1 VYQIG
6 WIRDFRLIF
15 GASTAASAAVR
26 PLLSDETGVSW
37 PLVDTAWVNFNAHE
51 RSLPGVIRD
60 ASEGERA
67 HQTALIRYYEN
78 HDLPGARKAWTQQSE
93 APRDPNEL
101 LMLADVEADRGS
113 DVAPSLIAD
122 LRRFQP
128 TEADVLFAKLRLRQ
142 SRVEEAVIALE
153 SAAAAFRTDPWVGVQ
168 MQQALEL
175 IGTVAAKYPGVCTR
189 LATAIL
195 ELTRHG
201 RVSSCSCAPIVIGRL
216 TMRGWQRRTAT

>member
-1 VYQIG
+1 
-6 WIRDFRLIF
+6 
-15 GASTAASAAVR
+15 
-26 PLLSDETGVSW
+26 
-37 PLVDTAWVNFNAHE
+37 
-51 RSLPGVIRD
+51 
-60 ASEGERA
+60 
-67 HQTALIRYYEN
+67 
-78 HDLPGARKAWTQQSE
+78 
-93 APRDPNEL
+93 
-101 LMLADVEADRGS
+101 MLADVEADRGS

-122 LRRFQP
+122 VRRFQP

-153 SAAAAFRTDPWVGVQ
+153 SAAAGFRTDPWVGVQ
-168 MQQALEL
+168 MQQQALEL
-175 IGTVAAKYPGVCTR
+175 IGTVAAKYPGFSTR